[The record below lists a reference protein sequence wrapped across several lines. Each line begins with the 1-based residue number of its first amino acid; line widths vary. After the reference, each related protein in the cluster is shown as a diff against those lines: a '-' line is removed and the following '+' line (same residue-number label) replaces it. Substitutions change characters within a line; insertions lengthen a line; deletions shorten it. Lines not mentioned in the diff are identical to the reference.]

1 MNLQLETEYSKAEI
15 LNEVDQLKNQIDAKR
30 PLPNDIEGRVMQ
42 KLRLEWNYNSNAI
55 EGNKLNYGETV
66 ALLMHGIT
74 AKGKPLKDHLDIQG
88 HNDAISFLLGIVKED
103 RPFTESD
110 IRALHKLILVEP
122 YSVAAQT
129 ADGQSTSKMIKLGEY
144 KSSPNHVQTITG
156 EIHYYTSPQKVPV
169 KMGELMEWYAEV
181 SSAPEIHPIVT
192 AALFHHKFVAIHP
205 FDDGNGRLFRIL
217 MNLILMKNGYPPVV
231 IKTDDRQNY
240 YSLLSQADIGETW
253 PFVEYITDRL
263 KSSLNLYIKAIN
275 GQDIDEDEDID
286 KEIALFKMQVEG
298 SIVHKKAKTEDVI
311 IDLFENQIKPLT
323 EKIFSKAKQ
332 FDDLFLRTEHL
343 IQIHVNSHRK
353 ENFTSFN
360 TSLSY
365 FIRSYYRTLTSFQI
379 VFDFKG
385 FKNLSNQFNIIAGL
399 TIAFNLYNYTIYG
412 TEGKLLNSKYYH
424 EKLTQEEERLL
435 IRTIVDDIKNQ
446 VIEKQQKSPKS

>member
-156 EIHYYTSPQKVPV
+156 EIHYYTSPQEVPV

-205 FDDGNGRLFRIL
+205 FDDGNGRLSRIL
-217 MNLILMKNGYPPVV
+217 MNLILMKNGYAPVV

-286 KEIALFKMQVEG
+286 KKIALLKAELKSSVDLNLKKSKEAINHIITWQVEPLFYNLTIRKNNFDEFFFNSYS
-298 SIVHKKAKTEDVI
+298 SIFAYSGDKLIINEQVTESTLNNKLSELLMEDVDI
-311 IDLFENQIKPLT
+311 SEVVICFDFIEFRNKEYPFNLKVSVKFQFNEYSYEIGDDMKALVSKLYD
-323 EKIFSKAKQ
+323 EGLKSSDRSKIFNN
-332 FDDLFLRTEHL
+332 FINN
-343 IQIHVNSHRK
+343 IQ
-353 ENFTSFN
+353 
-360 TSLSY
+360 
-365 FIRSYYRTLTSFQI
+365 Q
-379 VFDFKG
+379 G
-385 FKNLSNQFNIIAGL
+385 
-399 TIAFNLYNYTIYG
+399 
-412 TEGKLLNSKYYH
+412 
-424 EKLTQEEERLL
+424 
-435 IRTIVDDIKNQ
+435 
-446 VIEKQQKSPKS
+446 IEKQKSPKS